1 MSTIAN
7 GAANPIPPGYPHP
20 EPCLSFW
27 LQGTRSS
34 PLLGHR
40 TTEALPETAEVAI
53 IGSGI
58 SGAAAAYFIL
68 TGPNPP
74 KSIVMLEAR
83 ELCHG
88 ATGRNGGH
96 CRPDCYR
103 GGRVSAFPFHSS
115 VYVHAG
121 YKGYKNH
128 FGKEQALKILQ
139 NEMVSSRLPFFE
151 IDAKLMF
158 IVLGHA
164 QSCH

>member
-7 GAANPIPPGYPHP
+7 GAANPIAPGYPHP

-27 LQGTRSS
+27 LQGTRGSS
-34 PLLGHR
+34 LLGLR
-40 TTEALPETAEVAI
+40 TTETLPETAEVTI

-58 SGAAAAYFIL
+58 TGAAAAYFIL

-74 KSIVMLEAR
+74 KSVIMLEAR

-103 GGRVSAFPFHSS
+103 G
-115 VYVHAG
+115 
-121 YKGYKNH
+121 
-128 FGKEQALKILQ
+128 Q
-139 NEMVSSRLPFFE
+139 
-151 IDAKLMF
+151 
-158 IVLGHA
+158 
-164 QSCH
+164 